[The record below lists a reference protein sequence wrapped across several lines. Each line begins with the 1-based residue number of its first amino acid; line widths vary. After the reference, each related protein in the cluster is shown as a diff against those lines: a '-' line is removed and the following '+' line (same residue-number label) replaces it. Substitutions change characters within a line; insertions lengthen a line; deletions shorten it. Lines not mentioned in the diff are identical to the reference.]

1 MAIKAIEVAIARLWA
16 EENAGDDDPMDMFE
30 FKLMELLRA
39 EAERS
44 GRFHTRNFDDA
55 DNRMAEI
62 GERFKVDGPTE
73 DF

>member
-1 MAIKAIEVAIARLWA
+1 MAIKAIEVALARLWA
-16 EENAGDDDPMDMFE
+16 EENAGEDDPMDMFE

-44 GRFHTRNFDDA
+44 GRFHSRNFDDA
-55 DNRMAEI
+55 DKRMAEI
-62 GERFKVDGPTE
+62 GERFKVDGQTE